1 MTNTTTLLGMDVPN
15 DKTLDEMLE
24 STSCLSAAKRWLSV
38 KDNTEEDF
46 YEYTQGVRQAILSRY
61 VVGDDI
67 HSLRLKDNVDVDEID
82 IVLKTL
88 KDIDAGTNNRV
99 KAAINKEKNQDI
111 SDVKAIVVEAL
122 RSVNHTSFQT
132 NTNTG
137 QIPESQLGTRTYVE
151 GEQSLVNTDNF
162 GNDYNYF
169 RTKVNQT
176 KSD

>member
-1 MTNTTTLLGMDVPN
+1 MSDTTTVLGMEVPN
-15 DKTLDEMLE
+15 DKTLEELLDD
-24 STSCLSAAKRWLSV
+24 TSCLTASKRFLSV

-46 YEYTQGVRQAILSRY
+46 YEYTQGIRQAIISRF
-61 VVGDDI
+61 VVWDNV
-67 HSLRLKDNVDVDEID
+67 HNLRLKDNVDTEEID

-99 KAAINKEKNQDI
+99 KAAINKEKNQEM

-132 NTNTG
+132 DMNTG
-137 QIPESQLGTRTYVE
+137 RIPESQLGTRNYVE
-151 GEQSLVNTDNF
+151 GEQSLVETDNF

-169 RTKVNQT
+169 RAKVNNTQST
-176 KSD
+176 